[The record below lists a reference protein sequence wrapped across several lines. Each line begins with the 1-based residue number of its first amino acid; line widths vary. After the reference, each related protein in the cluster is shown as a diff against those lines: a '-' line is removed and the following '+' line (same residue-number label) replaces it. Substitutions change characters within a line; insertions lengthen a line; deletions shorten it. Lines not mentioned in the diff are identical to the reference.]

1 MGKDTGRPRDCTLS
15 NSAIVDLWQEA
26 RQAAGLELLTQ
37 AQLKDRS
44 PFMREFFSHH
54 GGGVMVPNPE
64 LYLGAGRVG
73 GGRLDTIV
81 GAYIPILKAA
91 NNMLHLNLRIPR
103 TAGFRI
109 SGEPRNS
116 PVRYQ
121 FTLARDPF
129 SHFASGYTEAAWRTM
144 IDGACPRYAPLLCRA
159 VGVAAHQASSRT
171 DAERIASGS
180 DSERIVGAILD
191 ARKYQAG
198 ACTKH
203 GGCEPASGFFQD
215 HGQHMYVQMGI
226 MRAGWRLDYV
236 GHLENMQQSWDELWH
251 AVPGYDR
258 EAAAPPLDLHVGEHA
273 SSSDPLGHRRELYAY
288 LEAHPTLHE
297 ALCILLRPDYRCL
310 GYNESGCLAAVRSV
324 SPSKRV
330 RRKVAVLNRSH
341 YGDMPVPVTPPFD
354 HAAMKTLRASRCNDG
369 KLMALLRMSGVSDPC
384 ARSMWSSSHS
394 SRISRAASRPG

>member
-1 MGKDTGRPRDCTLS
+1 MPRDCTLS

-26 RQAAGLELLTQ
+26 RQAAGLEPLTQ

-159 VGVAAHQASSRT
+159 VGVAAHQASART

-215 HGQHMYVQMGI
+215 HGQHMYVQMVRARVRGQWSGVGVAVEERVGVGVRMGSGLATRSLILALAPALTYLSPLTPHRSPLTPHLSPLTAHRSPLTTHRSPLTPHRSPLTAHRSPSPLTLTQGI

-236 GHLENMQQSWDELWH
+236 GHLESMQKSWDELWH

-258 EAAAPPLDLHVGEHA
+258 EAAAPPLDLRVG
-273 SSSDPLGHRRELYAY
+273 G
-288 LEAHPTLHE
+288 T
-297 ALCILLRPDYRCL
+297 C
-310 GYNESGCLAAVRSV
+310 
-324 SPSKRV
+324 
-330 RRKVAVLNRSH
+330 
-341 YGDMPVPVTPPFD
+341 
-354 HAAMKTLRASRCNDG
+354 
-369 KLMALLRMSGVSDPC
+369 
-384 ARSMWSSSHS
+384 
-394 SRISRAASRPG
+394 